1 MALNVPVLDHT
12 DLKPINDRQLPALKV
27 HERHVSF
34 QRTHTPSQ
42 IKEDTIIAEMQLGES
57 LKKY

>member
-1 MALNVPVLDHT
+1 MPMLDHT
-12 DLKPINDRQLPALKV
+12 DLKPINDRQLPALKI
-27 HERHVSF
+27 HGRYVSF

-57 LKKY
+57 LRKILRLL